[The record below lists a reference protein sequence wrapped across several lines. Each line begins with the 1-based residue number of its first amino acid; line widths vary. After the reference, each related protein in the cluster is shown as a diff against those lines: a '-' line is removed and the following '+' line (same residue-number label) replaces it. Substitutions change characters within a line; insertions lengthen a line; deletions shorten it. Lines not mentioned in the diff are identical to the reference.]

1 MPQDNDDFWNIAL
14 SEESVKD
21 ASFQSQDEDVDD
33 EEDYYD
39 SKENSAVAKF
49 TKYHLPT
56 TDVTLRLQSLPSTDG
71 VWSPLGADAWYA
83 SALLASLLLTT
94 TTIEDDNKDNNDC
107 VVLELGSGAVG
118 LSGLACAVALANQ
131 MKKSMT
137 KAKVILTDNDATVL
151 KALQRNVETNREAI
165 LALCDTV
172 QVEVQHLDW
181 KDGFHSLGSSPL
193 DLVIGSELVY
203 TKDTAIALCHLLE
216 ELLMDN
222 NHQRLKIC
230 VVQVT
235 DRFGWL
241 DIVLPHLESIDGVII
256 RSESISS
263 DIHDLACTMIPMGG
277 TLDRHAYGAVWIQRG
292 PE

>member
-21 ASFQSQDEDVDD
+21 AFFQSQDEDVDD
-33 EEDYYD
+33 KEEDHD
-39 SKENSAVAKF
+39 SEEISAVAKF

-94 TTIEDDNKDNNDC
+94 TNIEDDNNDHDDC

-118 LSGLACAVALANQ
+118 LSGLACAVALATQ
-131 MKKSMT
+131 TKQSMT

-165 LALCDTV
+165 LALRDKEV

-181 KDGFHSLGSSPL
+181 KDGFHSLGSSL

-203 TKDTAIALCHLLE
+203 TKDTAVALCHLLE

-222 NHQRLKIC
+222 NHRHLKIC

-241 DIVLPHLESIDGVII
+241 DIVMPRLESIDGVTI

-292 PE
+292 S